1 MKLNT
6 NGGDFDKLWN
16 MNISPL
22 LKEYLRGFRKSDEI
36 MDKFKKAYFDT
47 SDELEQS

>member
-1 MKLNT
+1 
-6 NGGDFDKLWN
+6 

-36 MDKFKKAYFDT
+36 MDKFKKAFFDT